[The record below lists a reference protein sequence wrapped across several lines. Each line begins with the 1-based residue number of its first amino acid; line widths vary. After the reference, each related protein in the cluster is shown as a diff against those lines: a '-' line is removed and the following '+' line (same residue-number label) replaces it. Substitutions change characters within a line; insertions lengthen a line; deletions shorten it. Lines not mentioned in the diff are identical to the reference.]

1 MPWAGARHARRRNA
15 AGLLSAPCPAMDGC
29 AAWALGV
36 RRESIVVHLSEVR
49 RRSRAPVRAC
59 PVSVR
64 STVPANGRR
73 VWATKHSVRQRDR
86 CPGARR
92 TRRHP
97 PLRRPAATAELPA
110 RRHCRNSKYCPLLHD
125 RTPGHSSSIS
135 PNCPAPRRAHGAGD
149 IAGPVLHT
157 ACTDYRPTGGSP
169 DVLDWRCRRLW
180 VLSATTGEK
189 KSRGE
194 RGCRDFAYREH
205 CRFDH

>member
-1 MPWAGARHARRRNA
+1 
-15 AGLLSAPCPAMDGC
+15 MDGC
-29 AAWALGV
+29 AAWALGA
-36 RRESIVVHLSEVR
+36 RPESIVVHLLEAQGR
-49 RRSRAPVRAC
+49 LREPVHAC
-59 PVSVR
+59 PVRVR

-73 VWATKHSVRQRDR
+73 VRLTNHAVVQRDR
-86 CPGARR
+86 RLGAYR

-97 PLRRPAATAELPA
+97 PLRRLAATAELPA

-135 PNCPAPRRAHGAGD
+135 PNCPAPRRAHGADD

-189 KSRGE
+189 KSRGGTWLP
-194 RGCRDFAYREH
+194 RLRAPGTLPF
-205 CRFDH
+205 

>member
-1 MPWAGARHARRRNA
+1 
-15 AGLLSAPCPAMDGC
+15 MDGC
-29 AAWALGV
+29 AARASGA
-36 RRESIVVHLSEVR
+36 RRESIVLHLSEVQG
-49 RRSRAPVRAC
+49 RSRAPVRAC
-59 PVSVR
+59 PVRVR
-64 STVPANGRR
+64 PTVPANGRR
-73 VWATKHSVRQRDR
+73 VWATNHAARQRDR
-86 CPGARR
+86 CPGVRR

-97 PLRRPAATAELPA
+97 PLRRLAATAELPA

-189 KSRGE
+189 ESRGE